1 MNDISNRGWRDVLPV
16 HPAADLFPLMSE
28 TELRELGED
37 IRKNG
42 LQNPIVIWAHN
53 VPNNQ
58 EGVKYSL
65 LDGRNRLDAMELV
78 GIEFTLFFG
87 GPRGREN
94 WIIDADIRLPD
105 REETGVQLDFG
116 SDPYDFVISAN
127 AHRRH
132 LTAEKKRNLIA
143 KLLKATPEK
152 SDRAIATIAK
162 TDHKTVGAVRAEK
175 EGRGEIPHVET
186 RTDSQGRKQPAQK
199 GWSKERWRRHKERK
213 LPTVNAP
220 NALIEAWDKSG
231 PRQRQ
236 DFILARKVEVMRAQA
251 QIGKSA
257 HESCL
262 RRVPTGAVP

>member
-1 MNDISNRGWRDVLPV
+1 MENWRYDLSV

-105 REETGVQLDFG
+105 REETGV
-116 SDPYDFVISAN
+116 
-127 AHRRH
+127 
-132 LTAEKKRNLIA
+132 
-143 KLLKATPEK
+143 
-152 SDRAIATIAK
+152 
-162 TDHKTVGAVRAEK
+162 
-175 EGRGEIPHVET
+175 
-186 RTDSQGRKQPAQK
+186 
-199 GWSKERWRRHKERK
+199 
-213 LPTVNAP
+213 
-220 NALIEAWDKSG
+220 
-231 PRQRQ
+231 
-236 DFILARKVEVMRAQA
+236 
-251 QIGKSA
+251 
-257 HESCL
+257 
-262 RRVPTGAVP
+262 